1 LLIGEFVNRDDPISL
16 FKNLVKIGQG
26 GSGEIFVASQI
37 DNNERVAI
45 KKIQLRP
52 QNMKV
57 ILNEISILRDS
68 DHPNIIKYK
77 DCYFVNDELWVILEY
92 FNGGALTD
100 LLDLFPHFS
109 LSETHMAL
117 VCLCVLKALHYI
129 HGLGRIH
136 RDIKSDNV
144 LLSTDGRIT
153 LADFGNAAQLTAD
166 RMHRDSVVGT
176 PYWMAPELI
185 QALPYNFKVDIWS
198 LGILLRELA
207 EAEPPF
213 AEFPPLKTLFLLTTQ
228 DIPPLKNPNKWSKEM
243 LNFMEICLNRDVS
256 KRPTATQLL
265 THPFLKKAC
274 TAQDFAEL
282 IARGKAMRRDMLQ
295 QRK

>member
-1 LLIGEFVNRDDPISL
+1 MR
-16 FKNLVKIGQG
+16 
-26 GSGEIFVASQI
+26 GSPS
-37 DNNERVAI
+37 
-45 KKIQLRP
+45 KKIQLRQ

-77 DCYFVNDELWVILEY
+77 DCYVLNDELWVILEY

-100 LLDLFPHFS
+100 LLDLYPNFFLEESHI
-109 LSETHMAL
+109 AL
-117 VCLCVLKALHYI
+117 VCVCVLQALQYI
-129 HGLGRIH
+129 HSLGRIH

-144 LLSTDGRIT
+144 LLSTDGRII

-166 RMHRDSVVGT
+166 RMHRESVVGT

-185 QALPYNFKVDIWS
+185 QAMPYNFKVDVWS
-198 LGILLRELA
+198 LGILVRELA

-228 DIPPLKNPNKWSKEM
+228 DIPPLKNPTKWSRDM
-243 LNFMEICLNRDVS
+243 LNFISVCLQRDVS
-256 KRPTATQLL
+256 KRPTASQLSN
-265 THPFLKKAC
+265 HVFLKKAC
-274 TAQDFAEL
+274 TNKEFADFLTKARAYRREL
-282 IARGKAMRRDMLQ
+282 FKN
-295 QRK
+295 RK